1 MASRKNRLEHSIY
14 QVLTHNRDGSHNT
27 QMKRKCTLRQMASE
41 LHEEGYK
48 LSDIRNLKQKHVLCL
63 NARWKANGQTNE
75 TIRNKNAFLRWMSEK
90 IDKRNVVPSNDD
102 LGVIG
107 KTSKDNVD
115 KSVNLEKADLSKITD
130 KRIYVQIHLQRY
142 LGLRREESCKLKP
155 HMADRGDK
163 VYLYKSWCKGGRE
176 RFVPITSK
184 EARYWLDEAKKLI
197 PNKNESM
204 IPPDKKY
211 ITHRH
216 LYDKQTSRA
225 GIKHRHGLRHAYAQ
239 ERYKKL
245 TGWECPVKGGPSYR
259 KLTSEQ
265 KEIDYEVRL
274 KISLE
279 LGHSRIN
286 IVSTYVGR

>member
-27 QMKRKCTLRQMASE
+27 QMIRKRSLTQMARE
-41 LHEEGYK
+41 LHEEGYQ
-48 LSDIRNLKQKHVLCL
+48 LSDIRNIKRKHVLCL
-63 NARWKANGQTNE
+63 NERWKVQGQTNE

-90 IDKRNVVPSNDD
+90 IDKRNIVPSNDE
-102 LGVIG
+102 LGVLGRTRDI
-107 KTSKDNVD
+107 NID
-115 KSVNLEKADLSKITD
+115 KSVDLEKIDLSKITNQ
-130 KRIYVQIHLQRY
+130 RIYVQIHLQRY

-155 HMADRGDK
+155 YMADRGDK
-163 VYLYKSWCKGGRE
+163 VFLYKSWCKGGRE

-184 EARYWLDEAKKLI
+184 EARYWLDEAKKLMT
-197 PNKNESM
+197 NKNESM

-216 LYDKQTSRA
+216 LYDKQTARA

-245 TGWECPVKGGPSYR
+245 AGWECPVKGGPSY
-259 KLTSEQ
+259 KELTKEQ
-265 KEIDYEVRL
+265 KKTDHEVRL
-274 KISLE
+274 QISLE

-286 IVSTYVGR
+286 ILSNYCGK